1 MAMTQT
7 SVPVGG
13 SDSSATH
20 AATFNLETLNEP
32 ITRILSAPGV
42 DLETISAKRV
52 RKQLLEDASL
62 GLTAEG
68 LKLRRDEV
76 DRLIAQIYEVVSQ
89 RATNKR
95 KREDGGKVNGANDE
109 AGDSETGGDAEEEPK
124 SPQKKRGKKTV
135 EESDAEL
142 ARKLSSEINGRSRR
156 STASPKKT
164 KRRAMKSSATVDSE
178 DDGDDGDGKKKKR
191 SGGAR
196 GGFAKEFTL
205 SAPLSAVVGVEKL
218 SRPQVV
224 KKLWEYI
231 HGHGLQ
237 NPSNKKEII
246 CDDALRAIFAV
257 EKIDMFRM
265 NKVLGQHLHEG

>member
-1 MAMTQT
+1 MVQT
-7 SVPVGG
+7 NIPVDGT
-13 SDSSATH
+13 SSSATSTI
-20 AATFNLETLNEP
+20 AFDLEALKEP

-42 DLETISAKRV
+42 DLSTITAKRV
-52 RKQLLEDASL
+52 RKQLLQDASL
-62 GLTAEG
+62 GLTSEG
-68 LKLRRDEV
+68 LKVRREEV
-76 DRLIAQIYEVVSQ
+76 DRLITQIYEVVCQEAPDDGDS
-89 RATNKR
+89 KR
-95 KREDGGKVNGANDE
+95 KREDEEDGVDE
-109 AGDSETGGDAEEEPK
+109 QAEGSESGGDAEEESKPRPK
-124 SPQKKRGKKTV
+124 KKGKKTV
-135 EESDAEL
+135 EESDAAL

-156 STASPKKT
+156 AASSPKKA
-164 KRRAMKSSATVDSE
+164 KRRVKSSATVDSE
-178 DDGDDGDGKKKKR
+178 DDGDGVEGKKKKR

-205 SAPLSAVVGVEKL
+205 SEPLSVVVGVEKL

-231 HGHGLQ
+231 HGHDLQ

-246 CDDALRAIFAV
+246 CDDALRAVFAV